1 MTADARRR
9 ELAAQLRDTEAT
21 SRDQDA
27 GSRDSAAE
35 GRDLV
40 AEERD
45 LLADERDRAADER
58 DQAAESRDRAA
69 EARERLADGS
79 AEGLSG
85 ADAEEAATPTQS
97 QQDRQAAATDRRQAR
112 SDRRSGQGERR
123 QAQADRTR
131 SSTQRDSGI
140 SDRAAS
146 QADRDTAST
155 DRGKSSADRDTAAFD
170 ALTGVYL
177 RGPGLVRL
185 TALVQA
191 AQDSEEP
198 LTLGFVDV
206 DHLKTVNDSLGHSA
220 GDRLLRQV
228 AETLSATLGTNSL
241 VFRYGGDEFVCAVPR
256 SSLTDLRALLEQVS
270 EQLRMGSERGSISV
284 GFAEFATGDTAE
296 TLMARADSALYEQRR
311 TERWGDI

>member
-21 SRDQDA
+21 HRDQDA

-97 QQDRQAAATDRRQAR
+97 QQDRQAAAADRRQAR

-256 SSLTDLRALLEQVS
+256 SSLKGLTALLEQAS
-270 EQLRMGSERGSISV
+270 EQLRIGSERGSVSV
-284 GFAEFATGDTAE
+284 GLSEFEAGDTAE

-311 TERWGDI
+311 SKRWSDS